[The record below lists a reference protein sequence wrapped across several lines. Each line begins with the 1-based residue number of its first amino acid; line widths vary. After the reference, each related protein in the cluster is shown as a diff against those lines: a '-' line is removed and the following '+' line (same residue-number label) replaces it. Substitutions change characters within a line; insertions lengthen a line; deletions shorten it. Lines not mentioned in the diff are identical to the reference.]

1 MRRKKYQELARL
13 AQLEARTRGH
23 DLGAWTWGGMWTP
36 GRSVSGR
43 VTGSAKC
50 MDCKAEAQIVSWPD
64 PDETEIGGPATD
76 TACQKGQP

>member
-1 MRRKKYQELARL
+1 
-13 AQLEARTRGH
+13 
-23 DLGAWTWGGMWTP
+23 
-36 GRSVSGR
+36 
-43 VTGSAKC
+43 